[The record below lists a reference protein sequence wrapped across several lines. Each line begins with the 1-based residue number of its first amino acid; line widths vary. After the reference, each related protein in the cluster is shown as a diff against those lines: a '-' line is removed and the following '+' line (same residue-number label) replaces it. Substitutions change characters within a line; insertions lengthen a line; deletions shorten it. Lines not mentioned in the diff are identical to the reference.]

1 MRERVVVVEAD
12 VVLGAVLAE
21 VLRHSG
27 YEVTFVRTLIGEIE
41 RIDSVSAVILD
52 IDTTAAER
60 ELAWL
65 SLLEP
70 CCDSPP
76 IVLLGVQVP
85 EDMAQHLRSHS
96 IPPQSKN
103 FVWVQKPFRNEDLLA
118 AVRQAQE
125 GCVPGQ
131 VERKERSMRCER
143 CAGLVVTE
151 LVSAGAPSVG
161 SWASGEWRC
170 VNCGAMGVSDPVH
183 THAVT
188 RGMVENKKVDG
199 QRRAVSAVSR
209 RS

>member
-1 MRERVVVVEAD
+1 VREQVIVVEAD

-21 VLRHSG
+21 VLRHNG
-27 YEVTFVRTLIGEIE
+27 YGVRFVRTLIDKVEQIE
-41 RIDSVSAVILD
+41 SVNAVIID
-52 IDTTAAER
+52 IDTTSAEK

-96 IPPQSKN
+96 LPLPSKN

-125 GCVPGQ
+125 GCVSGQ
-131 VERKERSMRCER
+131 
-143 CAGLVVTE
+143 
-151 LVSAGAPSVG
+151 
-161 SWASGEWRC
+161 ASR
-170 VNCGAMGVSDPVH
+170 N
-183 THAVT
+183 
-188 RGMVENKKVDG
+188 
-199 QRRAVSAVSR
+199 
-209 RS
+209 

>member
-1 MRERVVVVEAD
+1 MSEQVVVVEAD

-70 CCDSPP
+70 SCDSPP

-103 FVWVQKPFRNEDLLA
+103 FVWVQKPFRNEELLA

-125 GCVPGQ
+125 GCVSGQ
-131 VERKERSMRCER
+131 VERKEGSMRCER
-143 CAGLVVTE
+143 CAGLVVAE
-151 LVSAGAPSVG
+151 HVSAGAPSVG
-161 SWASGEWRC
+161 SWVSGEWRC
-170 VNCGAMGVSDPVH
+170 VNCGAVGVSDPVR